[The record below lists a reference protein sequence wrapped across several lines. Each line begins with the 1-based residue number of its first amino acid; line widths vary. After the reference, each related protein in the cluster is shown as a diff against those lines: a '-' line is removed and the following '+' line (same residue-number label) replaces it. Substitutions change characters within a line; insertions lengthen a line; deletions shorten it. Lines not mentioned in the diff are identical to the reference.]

1 MLKMLLCLLCGSATA
16 VALLELRQQRLDLTF
31 QTNKL
36 HNQIE
41 ASQMQTLE
49 PAIVDR
55 GGHLP
60 QRPGRRRQGQRPE
73 AGGGKRPGQAILGG
87 RSGCGEIV

>member
-1 MLKMLLCLLCGSATA
+1 MLKLLLCLLCGSATA

-41 ASQMQTLE
+41 ASQALLWNQQMSIAVATAPNALAAATRNKTLKLSAGNA
-49 PAIVDR
+49 PVKRSWVDD
-55 GGHLP
+55 P
-60 QRPGRRRQGQRPE
+60 D
-73 AGGGKRPGQAILGG
+73 AGK
-87 RSGCGEIV
+87 

>member
-1 MLKMLLCLLCGSATA
+1 MLKLLLCLLCGSATA

-41 ASQMQTLE
+41 ASQAQLWNQQMSIAVATAPNALAAATRNKNLKLSAGNA
-49 PAIVDR
+49 PVKRSWVDD
-55 GGHLP
+55 P
-60 QRPGRRRQGQRPE
+60 D
-73 AGGGKRPGQAILGG
+73 AGK
-87 RSGCGEIV
+87 

>member
-1 MLKMLLCLLCGSATA
+1 MLKLLLCLLCGSATA

-41 ASQMQTLE
+41 ASQVQLWNQQLSIAVATAPNAL
-49 PAIVDR
+49 AAAARGKDLKLAAGNAAVKRSWVDDPDAR
-55 GGHLP
+55 
-60 QRPGRRRQGQRPE
+60 
-73 AGGGKRPGQAILGG
+73 K
-87 RSGCGEIV
+87 

>member
-1 MLKMLLCLLCGSATA
+1 MLKLLLCLLCGSATA

-41 ASQMQTLE
+41 ASQMQLWNQQLSIAVATAPNALAAAAKGKDLKLAAGNA
-49 PAIVDR
+49 PVKRSWVDDPDAR
-55 GGHLP
+55 
-60 QRPGRRRQGQRPE
+60 
-73 AGGGKRPGQAILGG
+73 K
-87 RSGCGEIV
+87 

>member
-1 MLKMLLCLLCGSATA
+1 MLLCLLCGSATA

-41 ASQMQTLE
+41 ASQMQLWNQQLSIAVATAPNAL
-49 PAIVDR
+49 AAAAKGKDLKLAAGNAAVKRSWVDDPDAR
-55 GGHLP
+55 
-60 QRPGRRRQGQRPE
+60 
-73 AGGGKRPGQAILGG
+73 K
-87 RSGCGEIV
+87 